1 LGALTEFAAPAQ
13 ATDVYF
19 SQLPLGVS
27 RVPGSDTVAVLAG
40 FYQASRFQ
48 AFRNSH
54 RFDLRTRERKEL
66 ERLHAAALAARSQ
79 CPEIGDRPRVIE
91 SFVDPRAEKIAT
103 QPAFQSSFPR
113 EAQFSWIDP
122 ACVIP
127 VQTYVR
133 LRERPPLTEQNIVS
147 IALPFVEQPKFDIR
161 QVSRR
166 TFYLVSASPHAGG
179 SPPIWKRGTG
189 GAITVTLRS
198 HINVLQVARIGDELY
213 CVNGTHRLADAV
225 RYGLRRVPALVV
237 EPQAARNVSKN
248 LGVDA
253 FELQDLLKQAK
264 PPRMGDFYGP
274 ASVTMDI
281 DRTLFGATETFR

>member
-1 LGALTEFAAPAQ
+1 MHRGVSFMRVSYPRCCTRRGGRGDIWYRCNQGGGFLGALTEFAAPAQ

-103 QPAFQSSFPR
+103 Q
-113 EAQFSWIDP
+113 
-122 ACVIP
+122 
-127 VQTYVR
+127 
-133 LRERPPLTEQNIVS
+133 
-147 IALPFVEQPKFDIR
+147 
-161 QVSRR
+161 
-166 TFYLVSASPHAGG
+166 
-179 SPPIWKRGTG
+179 
-189 GAITVTLRS
+189 
-198 HINVLQVARIGDELY
+198 
-213 CVNGTHRLADAV
+213 
-225 RYGLRRVPALVV
+225 
-237 EPQAARNVSKN
+237 
-248 LGVDA
+248 
-253 FELQDLLKQAK
+253 
-264 PPRMGDFYGP
+264 
-274 ASVTMDI
+274 
-281 DRTLFGATETFR
+281 